1 MEFTDNLKSQLLGL
15 ILTEARVQLKAVT
28 DSMQSAYE
36 ETTHEDS
43 KQEGKYDTRAIE
55 AGYLAGA
62 QAERAKLLESDIETI
77 ERLKHSI
84 ETDMKHH
91 DQSEKETVSLGDVVV
106 LSDEFGNKKD
116 KLVVLL
122 PCLGGFEV
130 FLEGV
135 SIISITS
142 KSPLGLK
149 LSKAMLDD
157 EITLSFANEQLSYI
171 ISAIY

>member
-1 MEFTDNLKSQLLGL
+1 MKFTNNFKSDLLDL
-15 ILTEARVQLKAVT
+15 ILGEARVQLKAVT
-28 DSMQSAYE
+28 DSMQSAYD

-77 ERLKHSI
+77 ERLKNSI
-84 ETDMKHH
+84 ERDMKQH
-91 DQSEKETVSLGDVVV
+91 DQTEKETTSLGDVVV
-106 LSDEFGNKKD
+106 LSDELGNKND

-130 FLEGV
+130 TLEGV
-135 SIISITS
+135 SVTSITS

-157 EITLSFANEQLSYI
+157 EISLSFANEQLSYV